1 MCLAT
6 CWGPSTSGPY
16 SSVRTFGPVLWF
28 LHCIEAKL
36 STPTPY
42 QTHLF
47 SIFYANEFLTCY
59 HCCCVSSLMALWLTV
74 CVKMSAERINFSECH
89 HEWHEHMTQLSVPTA
104 QSITAGTGPR
114 EERPEDLFGFACP
127 GWCRMECPL
136 ARFLHSPHRYSMVLA
151 TSVAVPSFPR
161 QVGSSL
167 WILVHAFP
175 SAPLSHLCIYFNS
188 SAEGLC
194 SCWLLWAASSSPI
207 CFPLPLRRTRYHYL
221 CCGAFP
227 SSQSALSCLA
237 WLSFYPSSQ
246 STSSLPS
253 SPQDQSLHPSI
264 SICCKNI

>member
-6 CWGPSTSGPY
+6 CWGLSTAGPY

-47 SIFYANEFLTCY
+47 SIFHANEFLTCY

-89 HEWHEHMTQLSVPTA
+89 HEWHERMTQLSVPTA

-136 ARFLHSPHRYSMVLA
+136 VRFLHSPHCYSVVLA
-151 TSVAVPSFPR
+151 TSAAVPSFPR

-167 WILVHAFP
+167 WILVHAFS
-175 SAPLSHLCIYFNS
+175 SALLFHLCIYFNP

-194 SCWLLWAASSSPI
+194 RVEATSSTPFASY
-207 CFPLPLRRTRYHYL
+207 F
-221 CCGAFP
+221 
-227 SSQSALSCLA
+227 LSRE
-237 WLSFYPSSQ
+237 Q
-246 STSSLPS
+246 STANSAVELFPAHSPPYPALPGSPFIQVHSPLHPALPS
-253 SPQDQSLHPSI
+253 SPRDQSLHPNI